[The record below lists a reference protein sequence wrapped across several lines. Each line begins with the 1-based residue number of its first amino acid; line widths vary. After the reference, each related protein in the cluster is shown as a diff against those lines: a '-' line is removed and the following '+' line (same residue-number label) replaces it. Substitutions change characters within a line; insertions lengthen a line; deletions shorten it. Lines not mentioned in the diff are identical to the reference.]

1 MNGPKTMTNGVRQPV
16 GFTLPD
22 AFTIRDEACW
32 HPRIS
37 VLCGMA
43 STQKL
48 VASPVYQLLLWA
60 AAVLGIFFIRYGFAL
75 PTDGASALLQ
85 IIAGI
90 LPLAAA
96 VYVNHYLL
104 IPRLLHAQ
112 RPGWYWASLAAL
124 VIFVSLI
131 DWFYPYFPF
140 PQASPAALG
149 GLHALLLLAAMSL
162 YLSRKVSFQKQRE
175 FELLL
180 RQSEME
186 MQLLRSQMN
195 PHFLFNALNSIY
207 SYALE
212 GSERAAELIIQL
224 SQLSRYQ
231 LESSR
236 KRMLPLADELE
247 FLHDFLSLEET
258 RYSERCT
265 IDFQINGDDENRNV
279 PPMLL
284 IPFVENAFKHGVATT
299 NEPSFVNIRIDIA
312 QNRLQMV
319 VLNSIPQ
326 KPTRTVSSTWT
337 GLANTRKRLQ
347 LVYPGRHYLDIVRQ
361 PTTYQVTLFINL

>member
-1 MNGPKTMTNGVRQPV
+1 MALTKPNITY
-16 GFTLPD
+16 
-22 AFTIRDEACW
+22 
-32 HPRIS
+32 S
-37 VLCGMA
+37 VLRQA
-43 STQKL
+43 ILWL
-48 VASPVYQLLLWA
+48 VV
-60 AAVLGIFFIRYGFAL
+60 VLGIFFTQSNFA
-75 PTDGASALLQ
+75 PAETGEALVS
-85 IIAGI
+85 IIAGL
-90 LPLAAA
+90 LPLILGIYA
-96 VYVNHYLL
+96 NHYLL
-104 IPRLLHAQ
+104 IPRLLHEQKTA
-112 RPGWYWASLAAL
+112 GYWVSFAAL
-124 VIFVSLI
+124 VTLITVI
-131 DWFYPYFPF
+131 DWFYPYFPYRLPLF
-140 PQASPAALG
+140 ASLW
-149 GLHALLLLAAMSL
+149 GLHTLMLLAAMSL
-162 YLSRKVSFQKQRE
+162 YLTRKFSFQKQRE

-236 KRMLPLADELE
+236 KGMLYLADEIE
-247 FLHDFLSLEET
+247 FLHNFLSLEET
-258 RYSERCT
+258 RYSQRCT
-265 IDFQINGDDENRNV
+265 IDFQINGDDEGLMV

-299 NEPSFVNIRIDIA
+299 NEKSFVNVRIDIA
-312 QNRLQMV
+312 QHRLQMV
-319 VLNSIPQ
+319 VVNSIPE

-361 PTTYQVTLFINL
+361 PSTYQVTLFVNL

>member
-1 MNGPKTMTNGVRQPV
+1 M
-16 GFTLPD
+16 
-22 AFTIRDEACW
+22 AFTR
-32 HPRIS
+32 
-37 VLCGMA
+37 
-43 STQKL
+43 KL
-48 VASPVYQLLLWA
+48 AASPAYQLLLWA
-60 AAVLGIFFIRYGFAL
+60 ALVLSIFFTRHGLAL
-75 PTDGASALLQ
+75 PTGGVAALLQ
-85 IIAGI
+85 IVAGL

-112 RPGWYWASLAAL
+112 RTGWYWASLAAL
-124 VIFVSLI
+124 VAFVALI

-140 PQASPAALG
+140 PQSAPG
-149 GLHALLLLAAMSL
+149 VQWGLHAVLLLAAMSL
-162 YLSRKVSFQKQRE
+162 YLSRKFSFQKQRE
-175 FELLL
+175 LELLV
-180 RQSEME
+180 RQGDME

-207 SYALE
+207 SYAIE
-212 GSERAAELIIQL
+212 GSARAAELIIQL
-224 SQLSRYQ
+224 SQLTRYQ

-236 KRMLPLADELE
+236 KGMLPLADELE

-265 IDFQINGDDENRNV
+265 IDFQINGSAEEERV

-312 QNRLQMV
+312 GGRLQMV
-319 VLNSIPQ
+319 VVNSLPT
-326 KPTRTVSSTWT
+326 KPTRPVTSTWT

-347 LVYPGRHYLDIVRQ
+347 LVYPGRHYLDVLRQ
-361 PTTYQVTLFINL
+361 PTTYQVTLFVNL

>member
-1 MNGPKTMTNGVRQPV
+1 
-16 GFTLPD
+16 
-22 AFTIRDEACW
+22 
-32 HPRIS
+32 
-37 VLCGMA
+37 MA

-48 VASPVYQLLLWA
+48 VAAPAYQLLLWA
-60 AAVLGIFFIRYGFAL
+60 AVVLGIFFTQHGLAQPDEGAL
-75 PTDGASALLQ
+75 VLLQ
-85 IIAGI
+85 IVAGL

-104 IPRLLHAQ
+104 IPQLLHAQ
-112 RPGWYWASLAAL
+112 RTGWYWASLAAL
-124 VIFVSLI
+124 IAFVSLI
-131 DWFYPYFPF
+131 DWFYPYFPL
-140 PQASPAALG
+140 PQPNPVALG

-162 YLSRKVSFQKQRE
+162 YLSRKFSFQKQRE

-180 RQSEME
+180 RQNEME

-207 SYALE
+207 SYAIE

-224 SQLSRYQ
+224 SQLTRYQ

-265 IDFQINGDDENRNV
+265 IDFQINGSAEGHTV

-299 NEPSFVNIRIDIA
+299 NEKSFVNIRIDIA
-312 QNRLQMV
+312 QGRLQMV
-319 VLNSIPQ
+319 VVNNVPA
-326 KPTRTVSSTWT
+326 KPTRPVTSTWT

-347 LVYPGRHYLDIVRQ
+347 LVYPGRHYLDVLRQ
-361 PTTYQVTLFINL
+361 PTTYQVTLFVNL

>member
-1 MNGPKTMTNGVRQPV
+1 M
-16 GFTLPD
+16 
-22 AFTIRDEACW
+22 AFTR
-32 HPRIS
+32 
-37 VLCGMA
+37 
-43 STQKL
+43 KL
-48 VASPVYQLLLWA
+48 AASPAYQLLLWA
-60 AAVLGIFFIRYGFAL
+60 ALVLGIFFTRHGLAL
-75 PTDGASALLQ
+75 PTGGVAALLQ
-85 IIAGI
+85 IVAGL

-112 RPGWYWASLAAL
+112 RTGWYWASLTAL
-124 VIFVSLI
+124 VAFVALI
-131 DWFYPYFPF
+131 DWFYPYFPY
-140 PQASPAALG
+140 PQSDPAG
-149 GLHALLLLAAMSL
+149 QWGLHAVLVLAAMSL
-162 YLSRKVSFQKQRE
+162 YLSRKFSFQKQRE
-175 FELLL
+175 LELLV
-180 RQSEME
+180 RQGDME

-207 SYALE
+207 SYAIE

-224 SQLSRYQ
+224 SQLTRYQ

-265 IDFQINGDDENRNV
+265 IDFQINGSAEGHTV

-284 IPFVENAFKHGVATT
+284 IPFVENSFKHGVATT

-312 QNRLQMV
+312 GGRLQMV
-319 VLNSIPQ
+319 VVNSLPG
-326 KPTRTVSSTWT
+326 KPTRPVSSTWT

-347 LVYPGRHYLDIVRQ
+347 LVYPGRHYLDVLRQ
-361 PTTYQVTLFINL
+361 PTTYQVTLFVNL

>member
-1 MNGPKTMTNGVRQPV
+1 
-16 GFTLPD
+16 
-22 AFTIRDEACW
+22 
-32 HPRIS
+32 
-37 VLCGMA
+37 MA
-43 STQKL
+43 STRKL
-48 VASPVYQLLLWA
+48 AASPAYQLLLWA
-60 AAVLGIFFIRYGFAL
+60 ALALGVFFTQHGLTL
-75 PTDGASALLQ
+75 PTNGASALLQ
-85 IIAGI
+85 IVAGL

-112 RPGWYWASLAAL
+112 RTGWYWASLAAL
-124 VIFVSLI
+124 VAFVALI
-131 DWFYPYFPF
+131 DWFYPYFPY
-140 PQASPAALG
+140 PQSDPVG
-149 GLHALLLLAAMSL
+149 QWGLHAVLLLAAMSL
-162 YLSRKVSFQKQRE
+162 YLSRKFSFQKQRE
-175 FELLL
+175 LELLV
-180 RQSEME
+180 RQGDME

-207 SYALE
+207 SYAIE

-224 SQLSRYQ
+224 SQLTRYQ

-236 KRMLPLADELE
+236 KGMLFLADELE

-265 IDFQINGDDENRNV
+265 IDFQINGSAEEERV

-299 NEPSFVNIRIDIA
+299 NEPSFVNICIDIA
-312 QNRLQMV
+312 GGRLQMV
-319 VLNSIPQ
+319 VVNSLPT
-326 KPTRTVSSTWT
+326 KPTRPVTSTWT

-347 LVYPGRHYLDIVRQ
+347 LVYPGRHYLDVLRQ
-361 PTTYQVTLFINL
+361 PTTYQVTLFVNL

>member
-1 MNGPKTMTNGVRQPV
+1 MALTKQSI
-16 GFTLPD
+16 
-22 AFTIRDEACW
+22 AY
-32 HPRIS
+32 S
-37 VLCGMA
+37 VLPQA
-43 STQKL
+43 ILWL
-48 VASPVYQLLLWA
+48 VV
-60 AAVLGIFFIRYGFAL
+60 VLSIFFTQSNFAL
-75 PTDGASALLQ
+75 SGADGALIS
-85 IIAGI
+85 IVAGL
-90 LPLAAA
+90 LPLALGIYA
-96 VYVNHYLL
+96 NHYLL
-104 IPRLLHAQ
+104 IPRLLHEQKTTA
-112 RPGWYWASLAAL
+112 YWVSVAA
-124 VIFVSLI
+124 VVSLIATI
-131 DWFYPYFPF
+131 DWFYSYFPYRLPSF
-140 PQASPAALG
+140 ALLW
-149 GLHALLLLAAMSL
+149 GLHALMLLAAMSL
-162 YLSRKVSFQKQRE
+162 YLTRKFSFQKQRE

-236 KRMLPLADELE
+236 KGMLPLADELE

-258 RYSERCT
+258 RYSQRCT
-265 IDFQINGDDENRNV
+265 IDFQINGDDEGLVV

-299 NEPSFVNIRIDIA
+299 NEKSFVNIRIDIA
-312 QNRLQMV
+312 QGRLQMV
-319 VLNSIPQ
+319 VVNSIPQ

-361 PTTYQVTLFINL
+361 PDTYKVTLFVNL

>member
-1 MNGPKTMTNGVRQPV
+1 
-16 GFTLPD
+16 
-22 AFTIRDEACW
+22 
-32 HPRIS
+32 
-37 VLCGMA
+37 MA
-43 STQKL
+43 STRKL
-48 VASPVYQLLLWA
+48 VAAPAYQLLLWA
-60 AAVLGIFFIRYGFAL
+60 VAVLGIFFTQPGLAR
-75 PTDGASALLQ
+75 PSDGAFVLFRIVVGL
-85 IIAGI
+85 

-104 IPRLLHAQ
+104 IPRLLHTQ
-112 RPGWYWASLAAL
+112 RTGWYWASLAAL
-124 VIFVSLI
+124 ITFVALV
-131 DWFYPYFPF
+131 DWFYPYFPY
-140 PQASPAALG
+140 PQLAPATLG

-162 YLSRKVSFQKQRE
+162 HLTRKFSEQKQRE
-175 FELLL
+175 YALLL

-207 SYALE
+207 SYAIE
-212 GSERAAELIIQL
+212 GSDRAAELIIQL
-224 SQLSRYQ
+224 SQLTRYQ

-236 KRMLPLADELE
+236 KGMLPLADELE

-265 IDFQINGDDENRNV
+265 IDFQINGEDEGKKV

-312 QNRLQMV
+312 SGRLQMV
-319 VLNSIPQ
+319 VANSLPS
-326 KPTRTVSSTWT
+326 KPTRPVSSTWT

-347 LVYPGRHYLDIVRQ
+347 LVYPGRHYLDVLRQ
-361 PTTYQVTLFINL
+361 PSTYQVTLFVNL